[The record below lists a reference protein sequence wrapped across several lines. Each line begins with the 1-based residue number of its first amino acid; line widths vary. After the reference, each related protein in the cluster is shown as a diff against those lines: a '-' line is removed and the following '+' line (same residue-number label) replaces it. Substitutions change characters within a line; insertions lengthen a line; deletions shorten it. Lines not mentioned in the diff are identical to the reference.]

1 MRRSAVLTMLAA
13 IPAISAGAAVPR
25 EPFARAHVFWM
36 ARAQSGA
43 GEARLGGIDVGAGG
57 TRLRAQVRGEPPVG
71 GFWVDWLA
79 SQALHVAGGQVG
91 PPPRHTLR

>member
-25 EPFARAHVFWM
+25 EPFAKAHLFWM

-43 GEARLGGIDVGAGG
+43 GEL
-57 TRLRAQVRGEPPVG
+57 PC
-71 GFWVDWLA
+71 W
-79 SQALHVAGGQVG
+79 
-91 PPPRHTLR
+91 